1 MALTKEDLREISNLL
16 DVKLQPIDHRL
27 GNVENRLENVENR
40 LENVENRLGKVE
52 NRLGN
57 VENRLERL
65 RSEVSA
71 VKGDLIKLERRI
83 SDAYQ
88 LALDAW
94 GIGTE
99 NRSWLEHGKL
109 HA

>member
-27 GNVENRLENVENR
+27 GNVENR

>member
-27 GNVENRLENVENR
+27 GNVENR

-83 SDAYQ
+83 SGAYQ